1 MSGNGPGTMQLHNRT
16 VVGFATEMRKRSSHE
31 KVGKAPVRTAAWAM
45 SVEDLMGID
54 QRAFDR

>member
-1 MSGNGPGTMQLHNRT
+1 MQLHNRT